1 MKKIILLFAVLLQTT
16 AIFAQRRAQTSEL
29 FLEISDRGKFT
40 VYLNE
45 EYAGSSQGRFRFF
58 EISDPNPVLTIL
70 QENRPIFKQRV
81 RLEGNKRIIAS
92 YSQRRGFQI
101 NLALAVLSRGQYLL
115 DDWDGNLNLQPGY
128 PPVNPEYPD
137 RGYAMNPED
146 FTQFMNSVRAE
157 HFDKDR
163 IRIIDIALK
172 NNYFSTKQVG
182 EIIRSLDFEDQG
194 LDVAKR
200 AYSVTVDKN
209 NYYTLKN
216 SFKFLS
222 GQNGL
227 MDFLKNAPSTR

>member
-16 AIFAQRRAQTSEL
+16 AIFAQQRAQTAEL

-58 EISDPNPVLTIL
+58 EVSDPNPVLTIL
-70 QENRPIFKQRV
+70 QENRPIFKQRI
-81 RLEGNKRIIAS
+81 RLQTNKRIIAS

-101 NLALAVLSRGQYLL
+101 SSALAVLNRGQYLL
-115 DDWDGNLNLQPGY
+115 DDWDGNLNGTPGY
-128 PPVNPEYPD
+128 PD
-137 RGYAMNPED
+137 GGYAMNPED
-146 FTQFMNSVRAE
+146 FKQFMNAVRAE

-163 IRIIDIALK
+163 IRVIDLALK

-200 AYSVTVDKN
+200 AYHVTVDKN

-216 SFKFLS
+216 SFKFLH
-222 GQNGL
+222 GQDGL

>member
-29 FLEISDRGKFT
+29 FLEISDRGRFT

-58 EISDPNPVLTIL
+58 EVSDQNPVLTIL
-70 QENRPIFKQRV
+70 QENRPVFKQRI

-101 NLALAVLSRGQYLL
+101 SSALAVLSRGQYLL
-115 DDWDGNLNLQPGY
+115 DDWDGSLNAEPG
-128 PPVNPEYPD
+128 YPD
-137 RGYAMNPED
+137 RGYAMNSED

-163 IRIIDIALK
+163 IRIIDITLK
-172 NNYFSTKQVG
+172 SNYFSTKQVG

-216 SFKFLS
+216 SFKFLH
-222 GQNGL
+222 GQDGL